1 MYNLLVVKGRDF
13 RKISKFTLHFLTG
26 PACFLLHK
34 CHERRSTV
42 DVKFMKMNQFACV

>member
-1 MYNLLVVKGRDF
+1 MYNLLVVKSRVF
-13 RKISKFTLHFLTG
+13 RKRSQFTLPFLTG

-42 DVKFMKMNQFACV
+42 DVKFMKMNQFAFV